1 MCKRVLYLALVKTTN
16 IMKTLFER
24 LRPEQRE
31 RLQQMGDEMPF
42 MQDSLVKTLQR
53 NTLLIHVPFGDVIDI
68 VRYLGDGR
76 HSIGDGITAIYDCF
90 EDIDKTGDDPSLQS
104 DHNAQTPTS

>member
-90 EDIDKTGDDPSLQS
+90 EDIDKTGDDLNLQS
-104 DHNAQTPTS
+104 DHNAQTTNT

>member
-1 MCKRVLYLALVKTTN
+1 MCKRVLYLALVKITN

-31 RLQQMGDEMPF
+31 RLQELGDEMPF
-42 MQDSLVKTLQR
+42 MQDALVKTLQR

-76 HSIGDGITAIYDCF
+76 HSIGDGIVAVYNCF
-90 EDIDKTGDDPSLQS
+90 EDIDKTGDDSSLQS
-104 DHNAQTPTS
+104 DHNAQTTNT

>member
-1 MCKRVLYLALVKTTN
+1 
-16 IMKTLFER
+16 MKTLFQR

-53 NTLLIHVPFGDVIDI
+53 NTLLIHVPFGDVIYI

-104 DHNAQTPTS
+104 DHNAQTTNT

>member
-1 MCKRVLYLALVKTTN
+1 LSKTN

-31 RLQQMGDEMPF
+31 RLQEMKKEMPF
-42 MQDSLVKTLQR
+42 VQDGLINVLR
-53 NTLLIHVPFGDVIDI
+53 NHTLLIHVPFGDVIDI

-76 HSIGDGITAIYDCF
+76 HSIGDGIVAVYNCF
-90 EDIDKTGDDPSLQS
+90 EDIDKTGDDLGLQS
-104 DHNAQTPTS
+104 DHNAQTTNT

>member
-1 MCKRVLYLALVKTTN
+1 MCKRVLYLALVKITN

-31 RLQQMGDEMPF
+31 RLQEMKNEMPF
-42 MQDSLVKTLQR
+42 VQDGLVKTLQQ

-76 HSIGDGITAIYDCF
+76 HSIGDGIVAVYNCF
-90 EDIDKTGDDPSLQS
+90 EDIEKTGDDPSLQS
-104 DHNAQTPTS
+104 DHNAQTTNT

>member
-1 MCKRVLYLALVKTTN
+1 MCKRVLYLALVKITN

-42 MQDSLVKTLQR
+42 VQGGLVKILRQH
-53 NTLLIHVPFGDVIDI
+53 TLLIHVPFGDVIDI

-76 HSIGDGITAIYDCF
+76 HSIGDGIVAVYNCF

-104 DHNAQTPTS
+104 DHNAQTTNT

>member
-16 IMKTLFER
+16 TMKTLFER

-31 RLQQMGDEMPF
+31 RLQEMGDEMPF

-90 EDIDKTGDDPSLQS
+90 EDIEKTGDDPSLQS
-104 DHNAQTPTS
+104 DHNAQTTNT